1 MTTATKTLFFAIA
14 ALVAAFVFFGVRERL
29 HIKKSPY
36 IDMPEDPPAAGD
48 LLSVERVT
56 PDSVIIGYANPQ
68 GMQLIH
74 GR

>member
-1 MTTATKTLFFAIA
+1 MTSTSKFLLVALCLSLA
-14 ALVAAFVFFGVRERL
+14 ALVFCGVQRIGSRQT
-29 HIKKSPY
+29 PY

-48 LLSVERVT
+48 LLRVERVT